1 MRIHLSKKKEGHE
14 QHCPEL
20 LLYTADDENKWTEKY
35 YENIH
40 EIETNKKTIYLGEGT
55 KILMETL
62 DLEKDKPE
70 HMFDIL
76 DSQR

>member
-1 MRIHLSKKKEGHE
+1 M
-14 QHCPEL
+14 
-20 LLYTADDENKWTEKY
+20 YTAWRDEKHFHADDETKCIEKY